1 MEDVVQLFDK
11 VDQNREAM
19 VDTWKL
25 LVDRDCG
32 SGNKAGVDGVGR
44 DVRDFLEKCG
54 FKVWFHEY
62 EKAGNMLVAEYGDAS
77 KPFIV
82 LTGHM
87 DTVFGDGTAAARPFT
102 IKDGKVT
109 GPGVLDMKGG
119 VTILLYAVRFLLE
132 AGYNRYR
139 IKIILAGDEEVAHG
153 NSTASADY
161 EKEAKGAVMGFNL
174 ETGFVDNSVVIER
187 KGVAQYLFEVDGVGA
202 HAGNNP
208 EDGRSA
214 VEELAHKILDI
225 QAETDWQ
232 EGTTVNCGV
241 IAGGTVANA
250 VPEHAW
256 VKVDVRFK
264 TTAGME
270 RIEKAFQKIA
280 KKQYVEST
288 TTCCKKLVVFPPM
301 ERLESSEKL
310 FERAEAIAEKYGFPK
325 AKAIAVGGGSDSAHL
340 TACGIPTLC
349 ALGVRGQFNHTE
361 REWAEEE
368 SLFERTKLLMALLSE
383 LLSEKESGESYERGC
398 ICLYR

>member
-1 MEDVVQLFDK
+1 MTTRDK
-11 VDQNREAM
+11 AYEWIDAYKDDM
-19 VDTWKL
+19 VDLWKQM
-25 LVDRDCG
+25 VTID
-32 SGNKAGVDGVGR
+32 SGIGVKEGGMEMGNLCAGILEKLGFSIRRVSY
-44 DVRDFLEKCG
+44 EKCG
-54 FKVWFHEY
+54 DTIIGER
-62 EKAGNMLVAEYGDAS
+62 GDLS
-77 KPFIV
+77 KPYTI
-82 LTGHM
+82 LMGHM
-87 DTVFGDGTAAARPFT
+87 DTVFFKGEPEKRPFT
-102 IKDGKVT
+102 IKDGKAY

-161 EKEAKGAVMGFNL
+161 EKEAKGAIMGFNL

-270 RIEKAFQKIA
+270 RIEKAFQTIA

-383 LLSEKESGESYERGC
+383 L
-398 ICLYR
+398 

>member
-44 DVRDFLEKCG
+44 DVKDFLEKCG

-174 ETGFVDNSVVIER
+174 ETGCVDNSVVIER

-325 AKAIAVGGGSDSAHL
+325 AKAIAFGGGSDSAHL

-383 LLSEKESGESYERGC
+383 L
-398 ICLYR
+398 

>member
-62 EKAGNMLVAEYGDAS
+62 EKVGNMLVAEYGDAS

-109 GPGVLDMKGG
+109 DPGVLDMKGG

-383 LLSEKESGESYERGC
+383 L
-398 ICLYR
+398 

>member
-44 DVRDFLEKCG
+44 DVKDFLEKCG

-174 ETGFVDNSVVIER
+174 ETGCVDNSVVIER

-214 VEELAHKILDI
+214 
-225 QAETDWQ
+225 
-232 EGTTVNCGV
+232 
-241 IAGGTVANA
+241 
-250 VPEHAW
+250 
-256 VKVDVRFK
+256 
-264 TTAGME
+264 
-270 RIEKAFQKIA
+270 
-280 KKQYVEST
+280 
-288 TTCCKKLVVFPPM
+288 
-301 ERLESSEKL
+301 
-310 FERAEAIAEKYGFPK
+310 
-325 AKAIAVGGGSDSAHL
+325 
-340 TACGIPTLC
+340 
-349 ALGVRGQFNHTE
+349 GQRPFS
-361 REWAEEE
+361 R
-368 SLFERTKLLMALLSE
+368 
-383 LLSEKESGESYERGC
+383 
-398 ICLYR
+398 

>member
-44 DVRDFLEKCG
+44 DVKDFLEKCG

-87 DTVFGDGTAAARPFT
+87 DMVFGDGTAAARPFT

-383 LLSEKESGESYERGC
+383 L
-398 ICLYR
+398 

>member
-44 DVRDFLEKCG
+44 DVKDFLEKCG

-161 EKEAKGAVMGFNL
+161 EKEAKGAIMGFNL

-256 VKVDVRFK
+256 VKVDVHFK

-270 RIEKAFQKIA
+270 RIEKAFQTIA

-383 LLSEKESGESYERGC
+383 L
-398 ICLYR
+398 

>member
-44 DVRDFLEKCG
+44 DVKDFLEKCG

-214 VEELAHKILDI
+214 VEERAHKILNI

-288 TTCCKKLVVFPPM
+288 TNCCKKLVVFPPM

-368 SLFERTKLLMALLSE
+368 SLFERTKMLMALLSE
-383 LLSEKESGESYERGC
+383 L
-398 ICLYR
+398 

>member
-1 MEDVVQLFDK
+1 MTTRDK
-11 VDQNREAM
+11 AYEWIDAHKDDM
-19 VDTWKL
+19 VDLWKQM
-25 LVDRDCG
+25 VTID
-32 SGNKAGVDGVGR
+32 SGIGVKEGGMEMGNLCAGILEKLGFSIRRVSY
-44 DVRDFLEKCG
+44 EKCG
-54 FKVWFHEY
+54 DTIIGER
-62 EKAGNMLVAEYGDAS
+62 GDLS
-77 KPFIV
+77 KPYTI
-82 LTGHM
+82 LMGHM
-87 DTVFGDGTAAARPFT
+87 DTVFFKGEPEKRPFT
-102 IKDGKVT
+102 IKDGKAY

-174 ETGFVDNSVVIER
+174 ETGCVDNSVVIER

-383 LLSEKESGESYERGC
+383 L
-398 ICLYR
+398 

>member
-44 DVRDFLEKCG
+44 DVKDFLEKCG

-87 DTVFGDGTAAARPFT
+87 DMVFGDGTAAARPFT

-361 REWAEEE
+361 REWAEKE

-383 LLSEKESGESYERGC
+383 L
-398 ICLYR
+398 

>member
-44 DVRDFLEKCG
+44 DVKDFLEKCG

-174 ETGFVDNSVVIER
+174 ETGCVDNSVVIER

-325 AKAIAVGGGSDSAHL
+325 AKAISVGGGSDSAHL

-368 SLFERTKLLMALLSE
+368 SLFERTKLLMALLSG
-383 LLSEKESGESYERGC
+383 L
-398 ICLYR
+398 

>member
-32 SGNKAGVDGVGR
+32 SRNKAGVDGVGR
-44 DVRDFLEKCG
+44 DVKDFLEKCG

-174 ETGFVDNSVVIER
+174 ETGCVDNSVVIER

-383 LLSEKESGESYERGC
+383 L
-398 ICLYR
+398 

>member
-44 DVRDFLEKCG
+44 DVKDFLEKCG

-102 IKDGKVT
+102 IT

-161 EKEAKGAVMGFNL
+161 EKEAKGAIMGFNL

-288 TTCCKKLVVFPPM
+288 TTCCKKLVVFPM

-383 LLSEKESGESYERGC
+383 L
-398 ICLYR
+398 

>member
-44 DVRDFLEKCG
+44 DVKDFLEKCG

-132 AGYNRYR
+132 AGYSRYR

-325 AKAIAVGGGSDSAHL
+325 AKVIAVGGGSDSAHL

-383 LLSEKESGESYERGC
+383 L
-398 ICLYR
+398 

>member
-1 MEDVVQLFDK
+1 MTTRDK
-11 VDQNREAM
+11 AYEWIDAHKDDM
-19 VDTWKL
+19 VDLWKQM
-25 LVDRDCG
+25 VTID
-32 SGNKAGVDGVGR
+32 SGIGVKEGGMEMGNLCAGILEKLGFSIRRVSY
-44 DVRDFLEKCG
+44 EKCG
-54 FKVWFHEY
+54 DTIIGERDD
-62 EKAGNMLVAEYGDAS
+62 LS
-77 KPFIV
+77 KPYTI
-82 LTGHM
+82 LMGHM
-87 DTVFGDGTAAARPFT
+87 DTVFFKGEPEKRPFT
-102 IKDGKVT
+102 IKDGKAY

-161 EKEAKGAVMGFNL
+161 EKEAKGAIMGFNL

-383 LLSEKESGESYERGC
+383 L
-398 ICLYR
+398 

>member
-1 MEDVVQLFDK
+1 MEDVVQLSDK

-44 DVRDFLEKCG
+44 DVKDFLEKCG

-383 LLSEKESGESYERGC
+383 L
-398 ICLYR
+398 

>member
-44 DVRDFLEKCG
+44 DVKDFLEKCG

-119 VTILLYAVRFLLE
+119 VTILLYAVGFLLE

-161 EKEAKGAVMGFNL
+161 EKEAKGAIMGFNL

-270 RIEKAFQKIA
+270 RIEKAFQTIA

-383 LLSEKESGESYERGC
+383 L
-398 ICLYR
+398 

>member
-32 SGNKAGVDGVGR
+32 SENKAGVNGVGR
-44 DVRDFLEKCG
+44 DVKDFLEKCG

-161 EKEAKGAVMGFNL
+161 EKEAKGAIMGFNL

-270 RIEKAFQKIA
+270 RIEKAFQTIA

-383 LLSEKESGESYERGC
+383 L
-398 ICLYR
+398 

>member
-44 DVRDFLEKCG
+44 DVKDFLEKCG

-174 ETGFVDNSVVIER
+174 ETGCVDNSVVIER

-340 TACGIPTLC
+340 TACCLPTLC

-383 LLSEKESGESYERGC
+383 L
-398 ICLYR
+398 

>member
-44 DVRDFLEKCG
+44 DVKDFLEKCG

-161 EKEAKGAVMGFNL
+161 EKEAKGAIMGFNL

-340 TACGIPTLC
+340 TACGSPTLC

-383 LLSEKESGESYERGC
+383 L
-398 ICLYR
+398 

>member
-44 DVRDFLEKCG
+44 DVKDFLEKCG

-174 ETGFVDNSVVIER
+174 ETGCVDNSVVIER

-325 AKAIAVGGGSDSAHL
+325 AKAIAGGSDSAHL

-383 LLSEKESGESYERGC
+383 L
-398 ICLYR
+398 

>member
-44 DVRDFLEKCG
+44 DVKDFLEKCG

-161 EKEAKGAVMGFNL
+161 EKEAKGAIMGFNL

-270 RIEKAFQKIA
+270 RIEKAFQTIA

-325 AKAIAVGGGSDSAHL
+325 ARAIAVGGGSDSAHL

-383 LLSEKESGESYERGC
+383 L
-398 ICLYR
+398 

>member
-32 SGNKAGVDGVGR
+32 SGNKAGVDGVDR
-44 DVRDFLEKCG
+44 DVKDFLEKCG

-161 EKEAKGAVMGFNL
+161 EKEAKGAIMGFNL

-270 RIEKAFQKIA
+270 RIEKAFQTIA

-383 LLSEKESGESYERGC
+383 L
-398 ICLYR
+398 

>member
-44 DVRDFLEKCG
+44 DVKDFLEKCG

-161 EKEAKGAVMGFNL
+161 EKEAKGAIMGFNL

-187 KGVAQYLFEVDGVGA
+187 KDVAQYLFEVDGVGA

-383 LLSEKESGESYERGC
+383 L
-398 ICLYR
+398 

>member
-44 DVRDFLEKCG
+44 DVKDFLEKCG

-139 IKIILAGDEEVAHG
+139 IKIILAGDEEVALG
-153 NSTASADY
+153 NFTASADY

-174 ETGFVDNSVVIER
+174 ETGCVDNSVVIER

-383 LLSEKESGESYERGC
+383 L
-398 ICLYR
+398 

>member
-44 DVRDFLEKCG
+44 DVKDFLEKCG

-161 EKEAKGAVMGFNL
+161 EKEAKGAIMGFNL

-270 RIEKAFQKIA
+270 CIEKAFQTIA

-383 LLSEKESGESYERGC
+383 L
-398 ICLYR
+398 

>member
-44 DVRDFLEKCG
+44 DVKDFLEKCG

-174 ETGFVDNSVVIER
+174 ETGCVDNSVVIER

-325 AKAIAVGGGSDSAHL
+325 AKACSINSFAYLYGGFVKISPFQG
-340 TACGIPTLC
+340 
-349 ALGVRGQFNHTE
+349 
-361 REWAEEE
+361 
-368 SLFERTKLLMALLSE
+368 
-383 LLSEKESGESYERGC
+383 
-398 ICLYR
+398 

>member
-44 DVRDFLEKCG
+44 DVKDFLEKCG

-174 ETGFVDNSVVIER
+174 ETGCVDNSVVIER

-325 AKAIAVGGGSDSAHL
+325 AKAIAVGGGNDSAHL

-383 LLSEKESGESYERGC
+383 L
-398 ICLYR
+398 

>member
-44 DVRDFLEKCG
+44 DVKDFLEKCG

-161 EKEAKGAVMGFNL
+161 EKEAKGAIMGFNL

-264 TTAGME
+264 TTARME

-383 LLSEKESGESYERGC
+383 L
-398 ICLYR
+398 

>member
-1 MEDVVQLFDK
+1 MEDVVQLSDK

-44 DVRDFLEKCG
+44 YVKDFLEKCG

-383 LLSEKESGESYERGC
+383 L
-398 ICLYR
+398 

>member
-44 DVRDFLEKCG
+44 DVKDFLEKCG

-161 EKEAKGAVMGFNL
+161 EKEAKGAIMGFNL

-241 IAGGTVANA
+241 ANA

-270 RIEKAFQKIA
+270 RIEKAFQTIA

-383 LLSEKESGESYERGC
+383 L
-398 ICLYR
+398 

>member
-44 DVRDFLEKCG
+44 DVKDFLEKCG

-214 VEELAHKILDI
+214 VEELAHKILNI

-288 TTCCKKLVVFPPM
+288 TTCCKKLVAFPPM

-368 SLFERTKLLMALLSE
+368 SLFERTKMLMALLSE
-383 LLSEKESGESYERGC
+383 L
-398 ICLYR
+398 

>member
-1 MEDVVQLFDK
+1 MTTRDK
-11 VDQNREAM
+11 AYEWIDAHKDDM
-19 VDTWKL
+19 VDLWKQM
-25 LVDRDCG
+25 VTID
-32 SGNKAGVDGVGR
+32 SGIGVKEGGMEMGNLCAGILEKLGFSIRRVSY
-44 DVRDFLEKCG
+44 EKCG
-54 FKVWFHEY
+54 DTIIGER
-62 EKAGNMLVAEYGDAS
+62 GDLS
-77 KPFIV
+77 KPYTI
-82 LTGHM
+82 LMGHM
-87 DTVFGDGTAAARPFT
+87 DTVFFKGEPEKRPFT
-102 IKDGKVT
+102 IKDGKAY

-161 EKEAKGAVMGFNL
+161 EKEAKGAIMGFNL

-187 KGVAQYLFEVDGVGA
+187 KGVAQCLFEVDGVGA

-270 RIEKAFQKIA
+270 RIEKAFQTIA

-383 LLSEKESGESYERGC
+383 L
-398 ICLYR
+398 

>member
-44 DVRDFLEKCG
+44 DVKDFLEKCG

-161 EKEAKGAVMGFNL
+161 EKEAKGAIMGFNL

-270 RIEKAFQKIA
+270 RIEKAFQTIA

-383 LLSEKESGESYERGC
+383 L
-398 ICLYR
+398 

>member
-1 MEDVVQLFDK
+1 MTTRDK
-11 VDQNREAM
+11 AYEWIDAHKDDM
-19 VDTWKL
+19 VDLWKQM
-25 LVDRDCG
+25 VTID
-32 SGNKAGVDGVGR
+32 SGIGVKEGGMEIGNLCAGILEKLGFSIRRVSY
-44 DVRDFLEKCG
+44 EKCG
-54 FKVWFHEY
+54 DTIIGER
-62 EKAGNMLVAEYGDAS
+62 GDLS
-77 KPFIV
+77 KPYTI
-82 LTGHM
+82 LMGHM
-87 DTVFGDGTAAARPFT
+87 DTVFFKGEPEKRPFT
-102 IKDGKVT
+102 IKDGKAY

-174 ETGFVDNSVVIER
+174 ETGCVDNSVVIER

-368 SLFERTKLLMALLSE
+368 SLFERTKLLMALLAE
-383 LLSEKESGESYERGC
+383 L
-398 ICLYR
+398 